1 MIFYILLACTDT
13 KTIDTASSLP
23 TNVNLVLTTVAMD
36 YSVGALATFDTETE
50 TVTENISSISGDPVI
65 IMDGGWLWQLNR
77 YQYDTLR
84 KYNPD
89 NLQVPV
95 GEVSLAPE
103 IGSSNPHDVAVCG
116 DSLVVSLYGQDYL
129 ALLDPD
135 TLETIGTID
144 ISEWADEDGI
154 PEASSM
160 VVVDDQLYVGLQRL
174 DRNAAF
180 APQESIILQI
190 DCETYSV
197 NETWTV
203 GHNIELIEWN
213 DTVAVVTQSVGNS
226 DAGVLV
232 FDIDVEDSEWTRVWS
247 TNSTMSA
254 TTHLDGQ
261 LFYSALSPDQ
271 TEYIVHCVD
280 LESERHSISEPWS
293 EYITD
298 LVIEDDRTGWLG
310 AHWGWSGVGNSEP
323 GLYKVDLETCGVTT
337 YWAMELAPFSILS
350 L

>member
-65 IMDGGWLWQLNR
+65 VYDDGWLWQLNR

-84 KYNPD
+84 KYTPD

-116 DSLVVSLYGQDYL
+116 DSLVVSFYGQDYL
-129 ALLDPD
+129 ALLNLG

-144 ISEWADEDGI
+144 ISEWADDDGI

-174 DRNAAF
+174 DRNAGF

-190 DCETYSV
+190 DCETYNV
-197 NETWTV
+197 NETWTI
-203 GHNIELIEWN
+203 GYNIELIEWN

-232 FDIDVEDSEWTRVWS
+232 FDINDSEWTRVWS
-247 TNSTMSA
+247 TNSNMSA
-254 TTHLDGQ
+254 TTHLNGQ
-261 LFYSALSPDQ
+261 LFYSALSQDQ
-271 TEYIVHCVD
+271 SEYSVHCVD

-298 LVIEDDRTGWLG
+298 LVIEDSTTGWLG
-310 AHWGWSGVGNSEP
+310 AHWGWNDVGNSNP
-323 GLYKVDLETCGVTT
+323 GLYQIDLDTCTVNDF
-337 YWAMELAPFSILS
+337 WAMELAPFSMTLQ
-350 L
+350 